1 MKQLKNMQIIG
12 IDNGYGNLK
21 TASGIF
27 PRQRPDLRPRA
38 RPRAGPAGL
47 RRQIP
52 RHRQRTPGVH
62 PGQGQQPGSLCP
74 DARRYRAVQ
83 PARRPLRQLHAERGL
98 SYSALIVPAVNA
110 YYGKPTVDEGLR
122 ETIRSIV
129 REELA
134 TAPVQLGDLLQ
145 ALKTAVPVD
154 HPASPS
160 AHDDEPDED
169 DLDDALDSFG
179 C

>member
-1 MKQLKNMQIIG
+1 MSQMFRTTLRL
-12 IDNGYGNLK
+12 DLDHP
-21 TASGIF
+21 ASA
-27 PRQRPDLRPRA
+27 QA
-38 RPRAGPAGL
+38 A
-47 RRQIP
+47 
-52 RHRQRTPGVH
+52 
-62 PGQGQQPGSLCP
+62 SL
-74 DARRYRAVQ
+74 
-83 PARRPLRQLHAERGL
+83 LRQLHAERGL
-98 SYSALIVPAVNA
+98 SYSTLIVPAVKA
-110 YYGKPTVDEGLR
+110 YYGKSPTGEDLR

-160 AHDDEPDED
+160 AHDDEPDDD

>member
-1 MKQLKNMQIIG
+1 MSQMFRTTLRLDLDKP
-12 IDNGYGNLK
+12 
-21 TASGIF
+21 AS
-27 PRQRPDLRPRA
+27 A
-38 RPRAGPAGL
+38 N
-47 RRQIP
+47 
-52 RHRQRTPGVH
+52 
-62 PGQGQQPGSLCP
+62 
-74 DARRYRAVQ
+74 AV
-83 PARRPLRQLHAERGL
+83 ALLRQLHAERGL

-134 TAPVQLGDLLQ
+134 APSVQFGDLLQ
-145 ALKTAVPVD
+145 TLNIVTSSTAP
-154 HPASPS
+154 SPIRS
-160 AHDDEPDED
+160 GEPDDD

>member
-1 MKQLKNMQIIG
+1 MRQVFRTTLRLDLDKP
-12 IDNGYGNLK
+12 
-21 TASGIF
+21 ASA
-27 PRQRPDLRPRA
+27 QA
-38 RPRAGPAGL
+38 A
-47 RRQIP
+47 
-52 RHRQRTPGVH
+52 
-62 PGQGQQPGSLCP
+62 SL
-74 DARRYRAVQ
+74 
-83 PARRPLRQLHAERGL
+83 LHQLHTERGL

-110 YYGKPTVDEGLR
+110 YYGKSLTDEDLR

-145 ALKTAVPVD
+145 ALKTAVYVE
-154 HPASPS
+154 HSASLP
-160 AHDDEPDED
+160 AHDDEPDDD

>member
-1 MKQLKNMQIIG
+1 MSQMFRTTLRLDLDKP
-12 IDNGYGNLK
+12 
-21 TASGIF
+21 AS
-27 PRQRPDLRPRA
+27 A
-38 RPRAGPAGL
+38 N
-47 RRQIP
+47 
-52 RHRQRTPGVH
+52 
-62 PGQGQQPGSLCP
+62 
-74 DARRYRAVQ
+74 AV
-83 PARRPLRQLHAERGL
+83 ALLRQLHAERSL

-145 ALKTAVPVD
+145 ALKTAVP
-154 HPASPS
+154 ASPF
-160 AHDDEPDED
+160 AHDDEPDEN